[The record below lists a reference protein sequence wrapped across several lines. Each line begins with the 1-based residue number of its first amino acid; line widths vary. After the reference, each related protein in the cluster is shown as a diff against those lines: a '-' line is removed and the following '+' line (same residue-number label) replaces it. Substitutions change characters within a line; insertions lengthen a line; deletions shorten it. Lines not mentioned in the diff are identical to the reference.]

1 MSRKSFRK
9 SKGRKTRSMR
19 KRTMGGEGTKSV
31 QDKYSEVKAQFDNG
45 RALDRLDNFLT
56 SSEACAWYGDARS
69 ECERKKVKY
78 YSAVKYVLDNFKFEI
93 YNATLPPT
101 PGFNPYTPD
110 PIISGELKAKINT
123 HSVKVPDYEAVINKG
138 QQMAAEDFNLPPP
151 PPVSEDGAKIASIK
165 EEEEKRNERGQDRE
179 RIDRVAK
186 ASKDA
191 MLRQQQ
197 GGRKSRR
204 KRKSRRR

>member
-19 KRTMGGEGTKSV
+19 KRTMGGEGTKPV
-31 QDKYSEVKAQFDNG
+31 QDKYSEVKAQFDKG

-101 PGFNPYTPD
+101 PGFKPYTPD
-110 PIISGELKAKINT
+110 PIISGELEAKINT

-138 QQMAAEDFNLPPP
+138 QQMAAKDFKLESPT
-151 PPVSEDGAKIASIK
+151 STKEMDELAIIK
-165 EEEEKRNERGQDRE
+165 EEERTRNERGQETE
-179 RIDRVAK
+179 RIARAANALAK
-186 ASKDA
+186 ELQQK
-191 MLRQQQ
+191 QQ